1 MSTKSATT
9 TDIKLY
15 INTKKNLL
23 DNFLEDL
30 LNNPNLFKEPQ
41 ELWDAIRYSLLN
53 GGKRLRGVLCL
64 TTLESLTNKNND
76 SFDTDDLLTAAS
88 LEIIHAMSLIHDDL
102 PSMDDDDLRRGKP
115 SCHKAFS
122 EPTAI
127 LAGDAM
133 LTLPFYLISKKCTK
147 LSDTQKL
154 SIIQALSFTTSF
166 ALVPG
171 QIMDLAIKEKNI
183 ELNKLEKIYA
193 NKTAELIK
201 ASILCGAYLSQSNI
215 PQAKETINY
224 LSNYGSK
231 IGLAFQI
238 IDDILDETSDTKTL
252 GKTSGKDKLQNKPTY
267 PMLLGIDNSR
277 KIANELIN
285 DAESDLNKVNLK
297 SQNLQFLAQ
306 FILNRIN

>member
-1 MSTKSATT
+1 MSTKSIPTA
-9 TDIKLY
+9 DIQLY
-15 INTKKNLL
+15 INTKKKLL

-122 EPTAI
+122 ESTAI

-133 LTLPFYLISKKCTK
+133 LTLPFYLISKQCTK

-154 SIIQALSFTTSF
+154 SIIQTLSFTTSF

-201 ASILCGAYLSQSNI
+201 VSILCGAYLSPNNI

-285 DAESDLNKVNLK
+285 DASSDLNKVNLK